1 MKISTALL
9 AFLLLTGTV
18 RAFGDEPI
26 PVDLQL
32 DFAVAQQSMQSI
44 QPAWQKAQ
52 ADYGQALAALQSF
65 CKAHGDKIP
74 GADPANS
81 KRLACVEK
89 PAPQEKK

>member
-1 MKISTALL
+1 MRV
-9 AFLLLTGTV
+9 FLLL
-18 RAFGDEPI
+18 AICAPLFGKDEI
-26 PVDLQL
+26 PLELQL
-32 DFAVAQQSMQSI
+32 DFSVAQQSMQSI

-52 ADYGQALAALQSF
+52 AEYGQALAALQTF

-81 KRLACVEK
+81 KRLACIEK